1 MKRFILRRRASADLM
16 DISAFSEREWGR
28 SQANVYLRRIQQAI
42 ENLAETPDMGPACD
56 EIKRDHRRFP
66 IGSHVVFYRKT
77 AHRIEIVRILHQSK
91 DVVRHLK

>member
-16 DISAFSEREWGR
+16 DVSAFSEREWGR

-56 EIKRDHRRFP
+56 EIKRDHLRFP
-66 IGSHVVFYRKT
+66 VGSHVVFYRKT